1 MAKASRK
8 PSRSTLALLPDDYV
22 RRSQQP
28 LQALVFLAPLILMYE
43 LGSLIYAT
51 DYAQGVTL
59 HVKARLMLLGF
70 FEWFGLSGFLLPGLI
85 VIGALLGWHIV
96 RKDPWQL
103 QPKTYGLMS
112 VESLVMAIPLFM
124 FALVMAPRPT
134 SASAVQGLLAGVSGP
149 SNVVSGS
156 ATGSP
161 WQAEIIF
168 SVGAGIYEE
177 VLFRLVLIALLH
189 ALFVD
194 WLALPDVW
202 GSLLAMALSSLAF
215 ALYHFA
221 PGNPFSW
228 SLLGFYTVAGFYL
241 ACIFVLRGI
250 GIAAGC
256 HAVYDMLVV
265 AWHLL
270 R

>member
-1 MAKASRK
+1 MAKTSRK
-8 PSRSTLALLPDDYV
+8 PARSPLALLPDDYY

-28 LQALVFLAPLILMYE
+28 LQALLFLAPLILMYE

-85 VIGALLGWHIV
+85 VVAALLGWHIV
-96 RKDPWQL
+96 RKDPWQW
-103 QPKTYGLMS
+103 QPKTYALMS
-112 VESLVMAIPLFM
+112 VESLLAAIPLFM
-124 FALVMAPRPT
+124 FALVMAPRP
-134 SASAVQGLLAGVSGP
+134 AAAGVVQGLLAGVGASSG
-149 SNVVSGS
+149 VMLGS
-156 ATGSP
+156 AANTP
-161 WQAEIIF
+161 WQAEVIF
-168 SVGAGIYEE
+168 SVGAGLYEE
-177 VLFRLVLIALLH
+177 LLFRLVLIALLH
-189 ALFVD
+189 ALLVD

-202 GSLLAMALSSLAF
+202 GSLLAMVISSLAF

-256 HAVYDMLVV
+256 HAVYDLFVV

>member
-8 PSRSTLALLPDDYV
+8 PSRHPIALVPDDYP

-28 LQALVFLAPLILMYE
+28 LQALIFLAPLLVMYE
-43 LGSLIYAT
+43 LGALIYAT
-51 DYAQGVTL
+51 DYARGVTL

-85 VIGALLGWHIV
+85 VMGALLGWHLV
-96 RKDPWQL
+96 RKDPWRVE
-103 QPKTYGLMS
+103 PKTYAGMAL
-112 VESLVMAIPLFM
+112 ESILAAVPLFV
-124 FALVMAPRPT
+124 FALVMAPRP
-134 SASAVQGLLAGVSGP
+134 AMAMRVQGLLSDPPPMLAG
-149 SNVVSGS
+149 
-156 ATGSP
+156 ATPLGTP
-161 WQAEIIF
+161 WQAEVIF

-177 VLFRLVLIALLH
+177 LLFRLLLIAALH

-194 WLALPDVW
+194 GLALPDVW
-202 GSLLAMALSSLAF
+202 GSLLAMVLSSLAF

-228 SLLGFYTVAGFYL
+228 SLLGFYTTAGFYL
-241 ACIFVLRGI
+241 ACLYVLRGI
-250 GIAAGC
+250 GIAAGT
-256 HAVYDMLVV
+256 HAAYDLFVV